1 MLTTIQSLGPA
12 APGNMTALIPD
23 AHDIRLAA
31 ESSQTLSGLAQTT
44 GDLLLTVTGEGG
56 INGQVRIPSSAL
68 RFLLAAL
75 SEMAC
80 GNAVSLLPAHAEL
93 TTQQA
98 ADMLNVS
105 RPYLVGLLESGEM
118 PFRKVGV
125 QRRVLLKDVM
135 AYKARTDIDRRAALD
150 ALAQQAQELKLG
162 YDE

>member
-1 MLTTIQSLGPA
+1 
-12 APGNMTALIPD
+12 LIPD

-31 ESSQTLSGLAQTT
+31 ESSRALSGLTQTT

-56 INGQVRIPSSAL
+56 FNRQVRIPASAL
-68 RFLLAAL
+68 RFLFTAL
-75 SEMAC
+75 SEMAS
-80 GNAVSLLPAHAEL
+80 GNAVSLLPAYAEL

-105 RPYLVGLLESGEM
+105 RPYLVGLLENGEM
-118 PFRKVGV
+118 SFRKVGV
-125 QRRVLLKDVM
+125 QRRVLLKEVL